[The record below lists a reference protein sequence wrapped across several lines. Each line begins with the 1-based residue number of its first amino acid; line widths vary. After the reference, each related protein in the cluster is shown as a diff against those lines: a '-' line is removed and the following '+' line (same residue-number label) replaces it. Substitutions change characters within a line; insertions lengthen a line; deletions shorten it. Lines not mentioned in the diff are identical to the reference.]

1 MTRFVIE
8 CSQCG
13 QNLSVPKKTG
23 ELDCPKCANTITL
36 KFEPRV
42 VYTPPWFNKKFGFIL
57 IFLALWLWAD
67 SLPWLQTNLPT
78 LPVHISDVVEGIANF
93 LCFAGVMVVALADLV
108 RNRGRLFGE
117 QAYLTP
123 ASKGQEHTDGHEH
136 TETEQP
142 QVVPII
148 APKLGRNFY
157 IALLAPLIMVPVSL
171 FIPEAFNLC
180 VTEWFVT
187 CNEIG
192 RGGMSLLMLLPFG
205 VSLMIMAIGSKPSN
219 KNNNE
224 ILVGARISGV
234 LTFVFFLMLMFVIYT
249 VSPV

>member
-1 MTRFVIE
+1 MTRVVIE

-13 QNLSVPKKTG
+13 QKLSVPQKTG
-23 ELDCPKCANTITL
+23 EVDCPKCTNTIAL

-42 VYTPPWFNKKFGFIL
+42 VHTPPWFNKTLGFIL
-57 IFLALWLWAD
+57 IFLAFWLWTNTMWLRNNLIDD
-67 SLPWLQTNLPT
+67 SGLF
-78 LPVHISDVVEGIANF
+78 EGLANF
-93 LCFAGVMVVALADLV
+93 LCFAGVMVIALADLV
-108 RNRGRLFGE
+108 RNRGRLVGE

-123 ASKGQEHTDGHEH
+123 ASEGHEH
-136 TETEQP
+136 TEAERAQIET
-142 QVVPII
+142 II

-157 IALLAPLIMVPVSL
+157 IALLAPLLMVPVSL

-180 VTEWFVT
+180 ATEWFVT

-192 RGGMSLLMLLPFG
+192 KGGMSFIMFLPFG

-234 LTFVFFLMLMFVIYT
+234 ITFAFFLLFTVAIYT
-249 VSPV
+249 ISPV

>member
-1 MTRFVIE
+1 MARVVIE

-13 QNLSVPKKTG
+13 QKLSVPQKTG

-36 KFEPRV
+36 KFEPRA
-42 VYTPPWFNKKFGFIL
+42 VYTPPWFNKKLGFIL

-67 SLPWLQTNLPT
+67 SLPWLQTNLPS
-78 LPVHISDVVEGIANF
+78 LPVHISDFVEGLANF
-93 LCFAGVMVVALADLV
+93 LCFAGVMVIALADLV
-108 RNRGRLFGE
+108 RHRGRLFGE

-123 ASKGQEHTDGHEH
+123 VTEDHEHTDGHEH
-136 TETEQP
+136 TETEKA

-157 IALLAPLIMVPVSL
+157 IALLAPLLMVPVSV

-180 VTEWFVT
+180 ATEWFVT

-192 RGGMSLLMLLPFG
+192 KGGMSFIMFLPFG
-205 VSLMIMAIGSKPSN
+205 VSLMIMTIGSKPSN
-219 KNNNE
+219 KNSNE
-224 ILVGARISGV
+224 ILIGARISGV
-234 LTFVFFLMLMFVIYT
+234 ITFAFFSLLTFALFTI
-249 VSPV
+249 SPV

>member
-1 MTRFVIE
+1 MTRVVIE

-13 QNLSVPKKTG
+13 QKLSAPQKTG
-23 ELDCPKCANTITL
+23 ELDCPKCGNTITL

-42 VYTPPWFNKKFGFIL
+42 VHTPPWFNKTLGFIL
-57 IFLALWLWAD
+57 IFLAFWLWANN
-67 SLPWLQTNLPT
+67 LPWLQTNLPA
-78 LPVHISDVVEGIANF
+78 LPFDISDFIEGLANF
-93 LCFAGVMVVALADLV
+93 LCFAGVMVIALADLV
-108 RNRGRLFGE
+108 QNRGRLFGE

-123 ASKGQEHTDGHEH
+123 AAEGHEH
-136 TETEQP
+136 ADGPEHNEAENT

-157 IALLAPLIMVPVSL
+157 IALLAPLLMLPVSIS
-171 FIPEAFNLC
+171 IPEVFNLC
-180 VTEWFVT
+180 ATEWFVT

-192 RGGMSLLMLLPFG
+192 KGGMSLIMFLPFG
-205 VSLMIMAIGSKPSN
+205 VALMMMAIGSKPSN

-224 ILVGARISGV
+224 ILLGARISGV
-234 LTFVFFLMLMFVIYT
+234 ITFVFFFIFMAAIYT